1 MVAILVDTAIE
12 AEIEIDTL
20 IIGGGA
26 AGLTAALAACEAG
39 SSVLIAERETVLSGS
54 TALSSGLI
62 PAAGTAIQS
71 EQSIEDTADI
81 FYSDIM
87 AKNKNKAEPD
97 YVRRIVTQIPKTI
110 DWLTAAHNIPFI
122 VLDNFLYPSHTNHR
136 MHAVPEVT
144 GSGLIERLEAAVRAQ
159 DITIVTDL
167 QITDLVV
174 TAQGDALGAHCQ
186 RPDGSQESIAA
197 RSIILACNGYG
208 GNPELVAQYIPEMHD
223 ALYFGHPGNQGEA
236 VIWGQQ
242 LGAEIAHLSGYQGHG
257 SVAHPHGILV
267 TWALMMEGGIQVN
280 RLGKR
285 FSNEHQGYSEQAVS
299 VLAQPDR
306 IAFNIFD
313 ERLCELGRGFEDFRV
328 AEEAQAI
335 IRADTPAELAE
346 KLGINPDDLTETLA
360 VCSAFSQSGEADSFG
375 RIFNPEKQLTPPYCA
390 VRVTGALFHTQ
401 GGLVVNE
408 KAQIYRDDRSVFV
421 SLFACGGAACGVSG
435 PDVSGY
441 LSGNGLLT
449 ALSLGH
455 IAGTAAAE
463 RRLD

>member
-1 MVAILVDTAIE
+1 VVAVLIDTAIE

-39 SSVLIAERETVLSGS
+39 NSVLIAERETILSGS

-62 PAAGTAIQS
+62 PAAGTVIQS
-71 EQSIEDTADI
+71 EQSIQDTADI

-87 AKNKNKAEPD
+87 AKNKNKANPE

-110 DWLTAAHNIPFI
+110 DWLTASHNIPFI

-144 GSGLIERLEAAVRAQ
+144 GLGLIERLEGAAREQ

-167 QITDLVV
+167 QITNLVV
-174 TAQGDALGAHCQ
+174 TAEGDALGAHCL
-186 RPDGSQESIAA
+186 RPDGSTENIAA

-208 GNPELVAQYIPEMHD
+208 GNPDLVSLYIPEMRD
-223 ALYFGHPGNQGEA
+223 AIYFGHPGNQGEA
-236 VIWGQQ
+236 IIWGQQ
-242 LGAEIAHLSGYQGHG
+242 LGAEIADLSGYQGHG

-280 RLGKR
+280 QLGRR

-299 VLAQPDR
+299 VLAQPDK

-313 ERLCELGRGFEDFRV
+313 DRLCKLGRDFEDFRT
-328 AEEAQAI
+328 AEEVQAI
-335 IRADTPAELAE
+335 IRADTPEELAT
-346 KLGINPDDLTETLA
+346 KLGINPIDLCKTLA
-360 VCSAFSQSGEADSFG
+360 DCERIALDSEIDVFG
-375 RIFNPEKQLTPPYCA
+375 RIFDPKKLLEPPYCA
-390 VRVTGALFHTQ
+390 VRVTGTLFHTQ

-408 KAQIYRDDRSVFV
+408 KAQIYRGDGSVFPTI
-421 SLFACGGAACGVSG
+421 FACGGAACGVSG

-455 IAGTAAAE
+455 IAGSSSGKG
-463 RRLD
+463 